1 MRFDFVNKIENF
13 VKAWFLNVM
22 RLVNII
28 FKLSNSTEIN
38 SILSRSVLYLLYSI
52 IIIVYNKQMHS

>member
-13 VKAWFLNVM
+13 VKAWFSNVM

-38 SILSRSVLYLLYSI
+38 LILSRGQYYIYCTVLYYYCL
-52 IIIVYNKQMHS
+52 Q